1 MAELQQRYN
10 EAYTA
15 WKNAI
20 QTAATNP
27 GLKDAVI
34 ATQGQVETA
43 ITNWR
48 AYVLE
53 QRLLTQDST
62 DLDNLS
68 RLAAQV
74 AEEKDRL
81 RQLKVKE
88 GTSTE
93 QVTSVNPKIVPS
105 PYVNI
110 LNLRRTFRY
119 NTKVG
124 LIVASSLF
132 GVAALGALGL
142 LVYKLSTS
150 GPQASPILQAGGTSR
165 KSH

>member
-10 EAYTA
+10 EAYNA

-20 QTAATNP
+20 QIAATNP

-53 QRLLTQDST
+53 QRRLAQDNN

-68 RLAAQV
+68 RLAGKV

-81 RQLKVKE
+81 RQLKAKE

-110 LNLRRTFRY
+110 LNLRRNFRY

-124 LIVASSLF
+124 LIVASSVF

-150 GPQASPILQAGGTSR
+150 GPQASPILQAGGR
-165 KSH
+165 KND

>member
-1 MAELQQRYN
+1 MSELQQRYN
-10 EAYTA
+10 EAYNA

-20 QTAATNP
+20 QIAATNP

-53 QRLLTQDST
+53 QRRLAQDNN

-68 RLAAQV
+68 RLAGKV

-81 RQLKVKE
+81 RQLKAKE

-110 LNLRRTFRY
+110 LNLRRNFRY

-124 LIVASSLF
+124 LIVASSVF

-150 GPQASPILQAGGTSR
+150 GPQASPILQAGGR
-165 KSH
+165 KND

>member
-1 MAELQQRYN
+1 MSELQQRYI
-10 EAYTA
+10 EAYNA

-53 QRLLTQDST
+53 QRRLVESNN
-62 DLDNLS
+62 DLDKLS
-68 RLAAQV
+68 RLAGTV

-81 RQLKVKE
+81 RQLKAKE
-88 GTSTE
+88 GTSIE
-93 QVTSVNPKIVPS
+93 QATSVNPKIVPS

-110 LNLRRTFRY
+110 LSLRRNFRY

-124 LIVASSLF
+124 LIVASSIF
-132 GVAALGALGL
+132 GLAALGTLGF
-142 LVYKLSTS
+142 LVYKITTS
-150 GPQASPILQAGGTSR
+150 GPQPSPILQAGGASR
-165 KSH
+165 KSQ

>member
-20 QTAATNP
+20 QIAATNP

-53 QRLLTQDST
+53 QRRLAQDNN

-68 RLAAQV
+68 RLAGKV

-81 RQLKVKE
+81 RQLKAKE

-110 LNLRRTFRY
+110 LNLRRNFRY

-124 LIVASSLF
+124 LIVASSVF

-150 GPQASPILQAGGTSR
+150 GPQASPILQAGGR
-165 KSH
+165 KND